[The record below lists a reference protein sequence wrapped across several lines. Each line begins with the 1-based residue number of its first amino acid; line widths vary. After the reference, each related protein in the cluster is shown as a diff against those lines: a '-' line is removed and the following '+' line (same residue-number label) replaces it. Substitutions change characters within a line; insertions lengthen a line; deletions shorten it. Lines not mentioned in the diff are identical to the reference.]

1 MAFYQNQSW
10 KEKIEWIKI
19 IHKLSFHKYHN
30 IDMTKPKFLKYM
42 IIFTL
47 IPLVLSIGMA
57 PAMSYGNIF
66 GTPKTQMD
74 NGVANEDVLCRVGFD
89 LILRNNGDVAC
100 VRSTSSEK
108 LIDMG
113 WETLVEDS
121 PVLPELN
128 VVEKTIEIDGLT
140 VSYKEGGSPDSPTI
154 LLLHGFPTS
163 SHMFRNLI
171 PALEDEFYLVAPDM
185 IGYGKSSMPSTDE
198 FEYTFDNQADIINKF
213 TEEIGLTE
221 YSMYVMDYGAPVG
234 YRIFAE
240 HPERVQAFIIQNGNA
255 YEEGL
260 ETFWDDW
267 KTWWN
272 DKTPEN
278 EAKLHY
284 LVASDTTKWQ
294 YTFGMRNPNSVD
306 PSTWITDIA
315 GLQREGNVGVQL
327 SMAYDYR
334 TNLPLYPQWQE
345 QFREHDPPALIVWGA
360 NDYIFPESGAHPYE
374 KDLTD
379 VEKHILDTGHFAL
392 ENDLDFIAE
401 KISEFLNS
409 RLQ

>member
-1 MAFYQNQSW
+1 MG
-10 KEKIEWIKI
+10 
-19 IHKLSFHKYHN
+19 
-30 IDMTKPKFLKYM
+30 TKPKFQKYVL
-42 IIFTL
+42 IFTL
-47 IPLVLSIGMA
+47 IPLVMSIGMS
-57 PAMSYGNIF
+57 PAMSHGNIF
-66 GTPKTQMD
+66 GTPNKQMD
-74 NGVANEDVLCRVGFD
+74 NGVPNENVLCRVGFD
-89 LILRNNGDVAC
+89 LILRPSGGVAC
-100 VRSTSSEK
+100 VTPTSSEK
-108 LIDMG
+108 LTGLG
-113 WETLVEDS
+113 WEILTEDS
-121 PVLPELN
+121 PTLAELM
-128 VVEKTIEIDGLT
+128 VEEKTIEIDGLT
-140 VSYKEGGSPDSPTI
+140 VSYKEGGSPDSPAV

-185 IGYGKSSMPSTDE
+185 IGYGKSSMPSADDW
-198 FEYTFDNQADIINKF
+198 EYTFDNQAEIINKF

-267 KTWWN
+267 KVWWN

-284 LVASDTTKWQ
+284 LVAADTTKWQ
-294 YTFGMRNPNSVD
+294 YTFGMRDPNLVD
-306 PSTWITDIA
+306 QSTWITDNV
-315 GLQREGNVGVQL
+315 GLQRDGNVGVQL
-327 SMAYDYR
+327 AMAYDYR

-374 KDLTD
+374 QDLTD

-401 KISEFLNS
+401 KISIFLNS

>member
-1 MAFYQNQSW
+1 MGA
-10 KEKIEWIKI
+10 
-19 IHKLSFHKYHN
+19 
-30 IDMTKPKFLKYM
+30 KPKFLKYVL
-42 IIFTL
+42 IFTL
-47 IPLVLSIGMA
+47 IPLVLSIGMS
-57 PAMSYGNIF
+57 PAMSFGNIF
-66 GTPKTQMD
+66 GTPNKQMD
-74 NGVANEDVLCRVGFD
+74 AGVLNEDVLCRVGFD
-89 LILRNNGDVAC
+89 LVLRPSGSVAC
-100 VRSTSSEK
+100 VTPTSSDK
-108 LIDMG
+108 LTGLG
-113 WETLVEDS
+113 WEILTEDS
-121 PVLPELN
+121 PTLAELT
-128 VVEKTIEIDGLT
+128 VEEKTMEIDGLT
-140 VSYKEGGSPDSPTI
+140 VSYKEGGSPDSPAI

-171 PALEDEFYLVAPDM
+171 PDLDDEFYLVAPDM
-185 IGYGKSSMPSTDE
+185 IGYGKSSMPSVDE

-213 TEEIGLTE
+213 TEELGLTE

-284 LVASDTTKWQ
+284 LVAPDTTKWQ

-306 PSTWITDIA
+306 QSTWITDNA
-315 GLQREGNVGVQL
+315 GLQRDGNVAVQL
-327 SMAYDYR
+327 AMAYDYR

-374 KDLTD
+374 RDLTD
-379 VEKHILDTGHFAL
+379 VEKYILDTGHFAL

-401 KISEFLNS
+401 KISSFLNS
-409 RLQ
+409 RMEMKQ

>member
-1 MAFYQNQSW
+1 MRA
-10 KEKIEWIKI
+10 
-19 IHKLSFHKYHN
+19 
-30 IDMTKPKFLKYM
+30 KPKFLKYM
-42 IIFTL
+42 IIFAL
-47 IPLVLSIGMA
+47 IPLVLSIGLT
-57 PAMSYGNIF
+57 PATSFGNIF

-74 NGVANEDVLCRVGFD
+74 SGVPNEDVLCRVGFD
-89 LILRNNGDVAC
+89 LMLRPTENVAC
-100 VRSTSSEK
+100 VKPTSSDK
-108 LIDMG
+108 LTGLG
-113 WETLVEDS
+113 WETLAEDS
-121 PVLPELN
+121 PVLHELD
-128 VVEKTIEIDGLT
+128 VVEKTMEINGLT
-140 VSYKEGGSPDSPTI
+140 VSYKEGGSPDSPAI

-185 IGYGKSSMPSTDE
+185 IGYGKSSMPSADDW
-198 FEYTFDNQADIINKF
+198 EYTFDNQAEIINKF

-278 EAKLHY
+278 EAKLYY
-284 LVASDTTKWQ
+284 LVAPATTKWQ

-327 SMAYDYR
+327 AMAYDYR

-374 KDLTD
+374 RDLTD
-379 VEKHILDTGHFAL
+379 VEKHILDTGHFVL
-392 ENDLDFIAE
+392 EEDLDFVAAE
-401 KISEFLNS
+401 IRDFVNS
-409 RLQ
+409 IQ

>member
-1 MAFYQNQSW
+1 MGMGA
-10 KEKIEWIKI
+10 
-19 IHKLSFHKYHN
+19 
-30 IDMTKPKFLKYM
+30 KPKFQKYVL
-42 IIFTL
+42 IFTL
-47 IPLVLSIGMA
+47 IPLVMSIGMS
-57 PAMSYGNIF
+57 PAMSFGNIF
-66 GTPKTQMD
+66 GTPNKQMD
-74 NGVANEDVLCRVGFD
+74 NGVPNEDVLCRVGFD
-89 LILRNNGDVAC
+89 LILRPSSGVAC
-100 VRSTSSEK
+100 VTPTSSEK
-108 LIDMG
+108 LTGLG
-113 WETLVEDS
+113 WEILTEDS
-121 PVLPELN
+121 PELAELT
-128 VVEKTIEIDGLT
+128 VEEKTIEIDGLT
-140 VSYKEGGSPDSPTI
+140 VSYKEGGSPDSPAI

-185 IGYGKSSMPSTDE
+185 IGYGKSSMPSPDE

-213 TEEIGLTE
+213 TEELGLTE
-221 YSMYVMDYGAPVG
+221 YTMYVMDYGAPVG
-234 YRIFAE
+234 FRIFAE

-267 KTWWN
+267 KAWWN
-272 DKTPEN
+272 DNTPEN
-278 EAKLHY
+278 EAKLYY
-284 LVASDTTKWQ
+284 LVAPDTTKWQ

-306 PSTWITDIA
+306 PSTWITDNA
-315 GLQREGNVGVQL
+315 GLQREGNVAVQL
-327 SMAYDYR
+327 AMAYDYR

-374 KDLTD
+374 RDLTD
-379 VEKHILDTGHFAL
+379 VEKYILDTGHFAL

-401 KISEFLNS
+401 KISIFLNS

>member
-1 MAFYQNQSW
+1 
-10 KEKIEWIKI
+10 
-19 IHKLSFHKYHN
+19 
-30 IDMTKPKFLKYM
+30 
-42 IIFTL
+42 
-47 IPLVLSIGMA
+47 MA
-57 PAMSYGNIF
+57 PALSFGNIF
-66 GTPKTQMD
+66 GTPKQQMD
-74 NGVANEDVLCRVGFD
+74 NGVPNEDVLCRVGFD
-89 LILRNNGDVAC
+89 LMLRSTGGVAC
-100 VRSTSSEK
+100 VKPTSSEK
-108 LIDMG
+108 LSGLG
-113 WETLVEDS
+113 WETLAEDS
-121 PVLPELN
+121 PVLPELD
-128 VVEKTIEIDGLT
+128 VVEKTMEIDGLT
-140 VSYKEGGSPDSPTI
+140 ISYKEGGSPDSPVI

-198 FEYTFDNQADIINKF
+198 WEYTFDNQAEIINKF
-213 TEEIGLTE
+213 TEELGLTE

-234 YRIFAE
+234 FRIFVE

-267 KTWWN
+267 KAWWN
-272 DKTPEN
+272 DNTPEN
-278 EAKLHY
+278 EAKLYY
-284 LVASDTTKWQ
+284 LVAPDTTKWQ

-306 PSTWITDIA
+306 PSTWITDNA
-315 GLQREGNVGVQL
+315 GLQREGNVAVQL
-327 SMAYDYR
+327 AMAYDYR
-334 TNLPLYPQWQE
+334 TNLPLYSQWQE

-374 KDLTD
+374 RDLTD
-379 VEKHILDTGHFAL
+379 VEKYILDTGHFAL

-401 KISEFLNS
+401 KISIFLNS

>member
-1 MAFYQNQSW
+1 M
-10 KEKIEWIKI
+10 
-19 IHKLSFHKYHN
+19 
-30 IDMTKPKFLKYM
+30 DMWTKPKFLKYVL
-42 IIFTL
+42 IFTL
-47 IPLVLSIGMA
+47 IPLVLSIGMS
-57 PAMSYGNIF
+57 PAMSHGNIF
-66 GTPKTQMD
+66 GMPNKQMD
-74 NGVANEDVLCRVGFD
+74 AGVPNEDVLCRVGFD
-89 LILRNNGDVAC
+89 LLLRPSGGIAC
-100 VRSTSSEK
+100 VTQTSSEK
-108 LIDMG
+108 LTGLG
-113 WETLVEDS
+113 WEVLTADSTTLAELMVE
-121 PVLPELN
+121 
-128 VVEKTIEIDGLT
+128 EKTIEIDGLT
-140 VSYKEGGSPDSPTI
+140 VSYKEGGSPDSPAI

-185 IGYGKSSMPSTDE
+185 IGYGKSSMPSTEE

-213 TEEIGLTE
+213 TEELGLTE

-234 YRIFAE
+234 FRIFAE

-278 EAKLHY
+278 EAKLYY
-284 LVASDTTKWQ
+284 LVAPDTTKWQ

-306 PSTWITDIA
+306 PSNWISDNA

-327 SMAYDYR
+327 AMAYDYR

-360 NDYIFPESGAHPYE
+360 NDYIFPESGAHLYE
-374 KDLTD
+374 RDLTD

-401 KISEFLNS
+401 KISSFLNS

>member
-1 MAFYQNQSW
+1 MW
-10 KEKIEWIKI
+10 
-19 IHKLSFHKYHN
+19 
-30 IDMTKPKFLKYM
+30 TKPKFLKYVL
-42 IIFTL
+42 IFTL
-47 IPLVLSIGMA
+47 IPLVLLIGMS
-57 PAMSYGNIF
+57 PAMSFGNIF
-66 GTPKTQMD
+66 GTPNNQMD
-74 NGVANEDVLCRVGFD
+74 ADVSNEDVLCRVGFD
-89 LILRNNGDVAC
+89 LVLRPSGGVAC
-100 VRSTSSEK
+100 VTPTSSEK
-108 LIDMG
+108 LTGLG
-113 WETLVEDS
+113 WEILTEDS
-121 PVLPELN
+121 PTLAELM
-128 VVEKTIEIDGLT
+128 VEEKTIEIDGLT
-140 VSYKEGGSPDSPTI
+140 VSYKEGGSPDSPAI

-185 IGYGKSSMPSTDE
+185 IGYGKSSMPSTEE

-267 KTWWN
+267 KTWWD

-284 LVASDTTKWQ
+284 LVAPDTTKWQ
-294 YTFGMRNPNSVD
+294 YTFGMRSPNSVD
-306 PSTWITDIA
+306 QSTWITDNA
-315 GLQREGNVGVQL
+315 GLQRDGNVAVQL
-327 SMAYDYR
+327 AMAYDYR

-374 KDLTD
+374 RDLTD

-401 KISEFLNS
+401 KISSFLKS
-409 RLQ
+409 RL

>member
-1 MAFYQNQSW
+1 MD
-10 KEKIEWIKI
+10 
-19 IHKLSFHKYHN
+19 LR
-30 IDMTKPKFLKYM
+30 TKPKFLKYVL
-42 IIFTL
+42 IFSF
-47 IPLVLSIGMA
+47 IPLVLSIGMS
-57 PAMSYGNIF
+57 PVISYGNIF
-66 GTPKTQMD
+66 GTPNKQQD
-74 NGVANEDVLCRVGFD
+74 DGVPNEDVLCRVGFD
-89 LILRNNGDVAC
+89 LVLRPSGGIAC
-100 VRSTSSEK
+100 VTPTSSEK
-108 LIDMG
+108 LTGLG
-113 WETLVEDS
+113 WGILTEDS
-121 PVLPELN
+121 PTLAELM
-128 VVEKTIEIDGLT
+128 VEEKTIEIDGLT
-140 VSYKEGGSPDSPTI
+140 VTYKEGGSPDSPAI

-185 IGYGKSSMPSTDE
+185 IGYGKSSMPSTEE

-284 LVASDTTKWQ
+284 LVAADTTKWQ
-294 YTFGMRNPNSVD
+294 YTFGMRDPNSVD
-306 PSTWITDIA
+306 PSTWITDNE
-315 GLQREGNVGVQL
+315 GLQRDGNVGVQL
-327 SMAYDYR
+327 AMAYDYR

-345 QFREHDPPALIVWGA
+345 SFREHDPPALIVWGA

-374 KDLTD
+374 RDLTD

-392 ENDLDFIAE
+392 ENDLDFISE
-401 KISEFLNS
+401 KNFKLFEFKITVIIVGDPFE
-409 RLQ
+409 